1 MLLKRYLKS
10 KQVKI
15 KAMKTLNRILVG
27 VLLVMLVVFGIG
39 SCMKHESRP
48 CGNCGDGWI
57 HHKYVHHLGG
67 KVCPQDL
74 GCLYEHENPPCTIHL
89 FEEVGTAQGGVIKQ
103 VFKK

>member
-1 MLLKRYLKS
+1 
-10 KQVKI
+10 
-15 KAMKTLNRILVG
+15 MKTLNRILVG

-67 KVCPQDL
+67 KVCPEDL
-74 GCLYEHENPPCTIHL
+74 GCFYEHENPPCTIHL